1 MAAVKIKL
9 GRIACPCCGHSILLK
24 KNEAGT
30 LTIQCDECDVSAFA
44 KKGTGAAAKW
54 LAQLPKPA
62 PEPAPERVPKASSQ
76 EHDEDEEKAPLEP
89 APKPVPRILPK
100 ASPFD
105 VLGSFGK
112 GA

>member
-44 KKGTGAAAKW
+44 KKGTASAAKW
-54 LAQLPKPA
+54 LAALPKPA
-62 PEPAPERVPKASSQ
+62 PENVPESVPKGAIPEPAPEP
-76 EHDEDEEKAPLEP
+76 APP
-89 APKPVPRILPK
+89 APKPLPK
-100 ASPFD
+100 AGPFD
-105 VLGSFGK
+105 ILGHLK
-112 GA
+112 GAA